1 MKRLFA
7 ELLHDEQGVI
17 LSAETVLL
25 GTVGVIGAT
34 VGLSAASHSVNDEL
48 TEVAMAFRSLDQ
60 SFEIEGAASCGARV
74 PGSHFHQQ
82 PVERSLHQLRDEVE
96 RARDREH
103 REAAE
108 AREQLERQLHEERQ
122 HQAERRHLEEKRQ
135 HEERMMH
142 ERQQDEKRAIEK
154 RKIARNGKAICRH
167 PRRSRKRPHR
177 RTRTRS
183 ESPRTRML
191 WSDST
196 GQANQTIRGAPHGGA
211 PFFMGGPWGARAR
224 PGANGHRGGLLHW
237 GSPNASPKEH
247 RGQ

>member
-34 VGLSAASHSVNDEL
+34 VGLSAVSHSVNNEL

-82 PVERSLHQLRDEVE
+82 PVELSLHQLRDEVE

-122 HQAERRHLEEKRQ
+122 HQAERRHQEEKKQ
-135 HEERMMH
+135 HEERLLR
-142 ERQQDEKRAIEK
+142 ERQQDEKRAFEK
-154 RKIARNGKAICRH
+154 RQEAEN
-167 PRRSRKRPHR
+167 RKQREGDLP
-177 RTRTRS
+177 
-183 ESPRTRML
+183 P
-191 WSDST
+191 ST
-196 GQANQTIRGAPHGGA
+196 KKPEKVPPENKDKKRK
-211 PFFMGGPWGARAR
+211 
-224 PGANGHRGGLLHW
+224 
-237 GSPNASPKEH
+237 PKDEDVMV
-247 RGQ
+247 